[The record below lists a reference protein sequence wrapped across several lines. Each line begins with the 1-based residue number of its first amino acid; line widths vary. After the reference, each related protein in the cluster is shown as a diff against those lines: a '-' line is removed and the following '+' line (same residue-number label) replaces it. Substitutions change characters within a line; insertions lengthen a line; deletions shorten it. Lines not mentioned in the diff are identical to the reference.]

1 MSRQTTNYGLT
12 KPDYTDIADIEVVN
26 SNMDIRDEALKV
38 IDTKSNNVMS
48 KNSSAWSST
57 VAYAVGQYCI
67 YNNSL
72 WKCLVQHSGQT
83 PQEGTYWARV
93 SLDTLGSE
101 INALNNN
108 FTWKKADNF
117 ATAFNNAKSEVLITV
132 YFTISDVRHAVELII
147 PKYNVKDA
155 RYVTGASYSTS
166 SLVYVQF
173 EKVGTNLTIQVFLN
187 SVNLAFT
194 TDILY
199 R

>member
-26 SNMDIRDEALKV
+26 ANMDIIDGALKV

-57 VAYAVGQYCI
+57 VTYAVGQYCI

-101 INALNNN
+101 INALNSN

-132 YFTISDVRHAVELII
+132 YFTISDIRHAVELII

-173 EKVGTNLTIQVFLN
+173 EKVGTNLTIKVFLN